1 MIPEVRTMVGGARI
15 GHLALATA
23 AFSIANNADLVVNT
37 TMGDDT
43 PSGLLAGHMV
53 ISSASGEVGVAA
65 AGEAAFGINLFNV
78 NNHEVVGYENNFT
91 AASENITFFTG
102 VGAHCSVNVYET
114 KTAASRTTTGDV
126 PVAPAYAAGLPL
138 YVSANGLLTTED
150 ESTGVIVATV
160 VAVGGDFMEIRLE
173 V

>member
-15 GHLALATA
+15 GHLALAAA
-23 AFSIANNADLVVNT
+23 AFSIANNADDVVNT

-43 PSGLLAGHMV
+43 PSGLLAGHFV
-53 ISSASGEVGVAA
+53 ISSASGEVGA
-65 AGEAAFGINLFNV
+65 AGQGDAAFGINLFNI

-102 VGAHCSVNVYET
+102 VGAHCSLNVYET
-114 KTAASRTTTGDV
+114 KTLASRGGTGDV
-126 PVAPAYAAGLPL
+126 PLTYAAGDAL
-138 YVSANGLLTTED
+138 YVSANGLLTNVD
-150 ESTGVIVATV
+150 DASGGAIVATV
-160 VAVGGDFMEIRLE
+160 VATGGDFMEIRLE